1 MEKNKKDQ
9 ELNSEDAQVK
19 QPETDESVPP
29 QAANESREQS
39 DKTAQVKTKEKQTE
53 KQENKAPADSANR
66 KKQANFIAPY
76 AKAYPGEKIF
86 LVTSDRQVFL
96 LKDKGLAENHQ
107 RSLKN
112 GEKIQTI
119 KVK

>member
-19 QPETDESVPP
+19 QPETVESVNP
-29 QAANESREQS
+29 QTENESREQS
-39 DKTAQVKTKEKQTE
+39 DKTAQMKTKE
-53 KQENKAPADSANR
+53 KQENKAPADWATR